1 MTLIESFSVYIN
13 LNLIFF
19 KVNFFKII
27 YLLTFVCLIDRR
39 VMNFNNSSIKITGML
54 NTSIAFHYVYSI
66 GHTILQGL
74 ACCNTFVGT
83 PKGVMANMFA
93 KNGIYIISK
102 CNSIDEAIANNN
114 HTFDEGRVMSND

>member
-1 MTLIESFSVYIN
+1 
-13 LNLIFF
+13 
-19 KVNFFKII
+19 
-27 YLLTFVCLIDRR
+27 
-39 VMNFNNSSIKITGML
+39 MNFNNSSIKITGML

-114 HTFDEGRVMSND
+114 HTFDEGRVMSNDWFSLNALSAFNIYTTTSIDNEIDLA